1 MHIDLK
7 RRNIYLCQGKKKIM
21 KISDR
26 WENYDFLMTFPHLH
40 PNRLIEL
47 ELIKR
52 RNERLKLERQYKA
65 LGVKL
70 K

>member
-1 MHIDLK
+1 
-7 RRNIYLCQGKKKIM
+7 
-21 KISDR
+21 
-26 WENYDFLMTFPHLH
+26 MTFPHLH

>member
-1 MHIDLK
+1 M
-7 RRNIYLCQGKKKIM
+7 
-21 KISDR
+21 S
-26 WENYDFLMTFPHLH
+26 LH